1 MVAGLTGTSPR
12 FEDLCREQE
21 PLGRKHHTSLI
32 LFNRPAYHRGA
43 VLSFFLVISPL
54 GSVMDAASSLG
65 VAKPIFHMQSKVTL
79 I

>member
-1 MVAGLTGTSPR
+1 MQRTGVFGEEASHFPHS
-12 FEDLCREQE
+12 DLGVRSASH
-21 PLGRKHHTSLI
+21 G
-32 LFNRPAYHRGA
+32 AA

-54 GSVMDAASSLG
+54 GRVMDAAGSLG